1 LYFCSMNTNIPA
13 FKIEGSI
20 FKFLSGLFKKHG
32 VRGILV
38 GGYALVAN
46 NVQRMTFD
54 IDFMVKAED
63 CKKIE
68 PDLLNAGYSIFN
80 RQDAFVQFKST
91 IPGLRD
97 IDFLIGD
104 ARTLEKIIAQGKE
117 IPIAGESFLIPS
129 PLHLIEMKL
138 HSISGNRRRELK
150 DFPDIVQLL
159 SANAIDPAGANI
171 KELFDKYKLRDLYEK
186 IINAPGEENG

>member
-1 LYFCSMNTNIPA
+1 MDAKNSS

-32 VRGILV
+32 VRAILV
-38 GGYALVAN
+38 GGYALIAN
-46 NVQRMTFD
+46 KVQRTTFD
-54 IDFMVKAED
+54 IDFMITGID
-63 CKKIE
+63 CDNIE
-68 PDLLNAGYSIFN
+68 PDLANAGYSVSN

-91 IPGLRD
+91 VAGLRD

-104 ARTLEKIIAQGKE
+104 ARTVEKIIVQGKTVS
-117 IPIAGESFLIPS
+117 IAGESFFIPS

-138 HSISGNRRRELK
+138 HSIAGNKRRELK

-159 SANAIDPAGANI
+159 TANAIDPAGAPI
-171 KELFDKYKLRDLYEK
+171 KELFEKYKLKGLYEK
-186 IINAPGEENG
+186 IITFPGEKHGR